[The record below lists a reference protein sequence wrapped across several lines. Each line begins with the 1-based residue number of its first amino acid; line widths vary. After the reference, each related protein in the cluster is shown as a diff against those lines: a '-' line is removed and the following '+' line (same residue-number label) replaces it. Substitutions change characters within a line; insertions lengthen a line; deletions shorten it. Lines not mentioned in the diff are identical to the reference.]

1 MLSEANRE
9 GQKQV
14 KVREGERERNTV
26 HRDGQELVNIVIVKE
41 RREREGE
48 KRVREKREST

>member
-14 KVREGERERNTV
+14 KVREREREKNTV

-41 RREREGE
+41 RRERRRVE
-48 KRVREKREST
+48 RVRGKR

>member
-14 KVREGERERNTV
+14 KVRERERERNTV

-41 RREREGE
+41 RRERRVE
-48 KRVREKREST
+48 RVRGKR